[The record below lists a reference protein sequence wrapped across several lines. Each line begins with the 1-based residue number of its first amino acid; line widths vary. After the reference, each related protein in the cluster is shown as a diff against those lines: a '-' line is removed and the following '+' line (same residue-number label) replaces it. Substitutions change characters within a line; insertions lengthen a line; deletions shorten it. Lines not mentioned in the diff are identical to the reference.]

1 MPLIVDKD
9 AVRAQILSAFEVCLA
24 DKPMG
29 RVTLRDIAAR
39 AGMTHPKLLN
49 YFGSKEELVLAYCEY
64 AQCYMTQHCEAW
76 FGTHRAADFDS
87 PLDCMNAFMQYVAEG
102 GNRENRPQATMQT
115 YVLAK
120 YNGEIQAMVAG
131 EFAQW
136 RDVMLKCL
144 NGIYGDSISSAQ
156 AEAMMILITGT
167 FVCNYTGALTGKI
180 NAAILSAFRP
190 LIEEPNSLEERG
202 GL

>member
-9 AVRAQILSAFEVCLA
+9 AVRAQIRSAFEACLV
-24 DKPMG
+24 DKPMD
-29 RVTLRDIAAR
+29 RVTLRDIAAQ

-49 YFGSKEELVLAYCEY
+49 YFGSKEELVLDYCEY
-64 AQCYMTQHCEAW
+64 AKCYMTQHCEAW
-76 FGTHRAADFDS
+76 FASHGAADFDS

-102 GNRENRPQATMQT
+102 GHTENRPQATMQT

-136 RDVMLKCL
+136 RGVMLKCL
-144 NGIYGDSISSAQ
+144 EGIYGAAVSPAQ

-167 FVCNYTGALTGKI
+167 FVCNYTGALTGQI
-180 NAAILSAFRP
+180 NGAILSAFRP
-190 LIEEPNSLEERG
+190 LRAEPDGSNEKG
-202 GL
+202 KP